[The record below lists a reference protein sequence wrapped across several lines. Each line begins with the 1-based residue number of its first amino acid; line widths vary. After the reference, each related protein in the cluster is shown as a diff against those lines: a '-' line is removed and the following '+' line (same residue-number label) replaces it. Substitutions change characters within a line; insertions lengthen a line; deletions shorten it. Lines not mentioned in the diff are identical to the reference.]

1 MHIARGPGQS
11 RGAEMP
17 SACAGSGQLLRGAK
31 KLSCGATAYV
41 GFYPASPNR
50 VKGTNC
56 NGGPEKKS
64 AVLFASHQLDSF
76 LCLDSTRSVNFYTRK
91 MVSISYSHRHHPTRS
106 DPNQLQPARK
116 MSSSLFGLIVLL
128 NFRSKKINLP
138 TIVSVVRFQKIVRGA
153 SLIFHLLAKDKI
165 RSVSPP
171 NINFM
176 LTSSSSAASIAD
188 PFN

>member
-1 MHIARGPGQS
+1 MAQGPGQA
-11 RGAEMP
+11 R
-17 SACAGSGQLLRGAK
+17 CAKMRLCRQLTAASGCKKVFVRCYGIYWFLCCSTKLRKGHELQWKSTVLL
-31 KLSCGATAYV
+31 
-41 GFYPASPNR
+41 
-50 VKGTNC
+50 
-56 NGGPEKKS
+56 
-64 AVLFASHQLDSF
+64 ASHQLDSF
-76 LCLDSTRSVNFYTRK
+76 LCLDSTWSLKFYTGN
-91 MVSISYSHRHHPTRS
+91 MVSISYSRRHHPTRS

-116 MSSSLFGLIVLL
+116 ISSTLIGLVVVL
-128 NFRSKKINLP
+128 NFRSKRINLP